1 MFSVFFSKSSFLF
14 TFLGDVKSAI
24 IHAAAMRFHGGG
36 HVNHS
41 IFWTMLAKHGGEPD
55 SMLLFLFL
63 SKNMKHEM

>member
-1 MFSVFFSKSSFLF
+1 
-14 TFLGDVKSAI
+14 
-24 IHAAAMRFHGGG
+24 MRFHGGG